1 MLRKCT
7 IHSESAQET
16 SAAGAQEKI
25 RPLRNRRKSASRREG
40 STTVQ
45 AARKQV
51 KGNTRW
57 TEALQPPE
65 RGAHQVEEV
74 GGVVAKNQDSSETCH
89 WKGAGRDRAAAGGG
103 GGHCCQEV
111 NSTGCGL
118 KEPPLIP

>member
-7 IHSESAQET
+7 IHGESAQET

-45 AARKQV
+45 SARKQV
-51 KGNTRW
+51 KGNTCW
-57 TEALQPPE
+57 IEALQPPE
-65 RGAHQVEEV
+65 RGAHRVEEV
-74 GGVVAKNQDSSETCH
+74 GGIVAKNQDSSETCH

-103 GGHCCQEV
+103 GGHCCQKV

-118 KEPPLIP
+118 KEPLLIP